1 MRSQPDENVIAA
13 GVLSWWASL
22 CVTAAVNIAAWSLA
36 AAGLRRQRADMSPEE
51 HATRRLQLILSGVY
65 VLGCAFR
72 SVLPLYD
79 IPRLCLIDTALST
92 VVVGRSVATVA
103 ELCFVAQW
111 ALMLR
116 ETARATGS
124 SVVRTVSFLI
134 LPLIAVAEICSWY
147 AVLTTRNLGHVG
159 ENSLWGLSAALA
171 VASMLVILP
180 RLGGPQ
186 RRVLLG
192 WCFAGITYVAFM
204 FPPPPSRYLLTLHR
218 VAPLGGLEERGGLDV
233 ALFQRRGVD
242 QHFAHSRTDTRR
254 ASRSGQKLIEV
265 HELAPASCFV
275 TDA

>member
-1 MRSQPDENVIAA
+1 M
-13 GVLSWWASL
+13 
-22 CVTAAVNIAAWSLA
+22 TAAVNVTAWSLA
-36 AAGLRRQRADMSPEE
+36 AAALRRQHLDMSAETY
-51 HATRRLQLILSGVY
+51 ATRRLQLVLSGVY

-79 IPRLCLIDTALST
+79 VPRLCLVDTALST
-92 VVVGRSVATVA
+92 VAVGRSVATVA

-116 ETARATGS
+116 ETGRATGS

-180 RLGGPQ
+180 RLSAPQ
-186 RRVLLG
+186 RRALLA
-192 WCFAGITYVAFM
+192 WCIAGITYVAFM
-204 FPPPPSRYLLTLHR
+204 FLVDVPMYWSRWMADEASGRPYSSI
-218 VAPLGGLEERGGLDV
+218 AQGLLDV
-233 ALFQRRGVD
+233 S
-242 QHFAHSRTDTRR
+242 SRCVVSHRWADWKSEV
-254 ASRSGQKLIEV
+254 AWMSLYFSVAVWISISLI
-265 HELAPASCFV
+265 HARTPGAPAGAV
-275 TDA
+275 KN